1 MRPFFLGPQ
10 NQKQNMNC
18 FAKAFV
24 RLMAHH
30 DDSENLLLISR
41 ELDTCLQQ
49 NEKRRM
55 ALQELDARV
64 DALVQ
69 WRLDADASAS
79 GPLHLGPTGPVFR
92 GKPSQWWRDADASA
106 SGPLHLGPTGPV
118 FRGKP
123 SQWRLEADAC
133 ASRALHLGPT
143 GPLFHD
149 KLNPRQQDPDANAG
163 MVHH

>member
-1 MRPFFLGPQ
+1 MNCPFSRPPKP
-10 NQKQNMNC
+10 KQNMNC
-18 FAKAFV
+18 FAEAFA
-24 RLMAHH
+24 RLMARH
-30 DDSENLLLISR
+30 DDGENLLRNSR
-41 ELDTCLQQ
+41 ELDACLQQ
-49 NEKRRM
+49 KEKRRM

-92 GKPSQWWRDADASA
+92 GKPSQWRRDADASA
-106 SGPLHLGPTGPV
+106 SGPLHLGPTGAV

-123 SQWRLEADAC
+123 SQWRLDADAS
-133 ASRALHLGPT
+133 ASGPLHLGPT

-149 KLNPRQQDPDANAG
+149 KPNPRQQDPDANAG

>member
-1 MRPFFLGPQ
+1 MSFFSRLPKP
-10 NQKQNMNC
+10 KQNMNC
-18 FAKAFV
+18 FAEAFA

-49 NEKRRM
+49 KEKRRIAM
-55 ALQELDARV
+55 QELDARV

-69 WRLDADASAS
+69 WRQDTDAS
-79 GPLHLGPTGPVFR
+79 
-92 GKPSQWWRDADASA
+92 
-106 SGPLHLGPTGPV
+106 
-118 FRGKP
+118 
-123 SQWRLEADAC
+123 

-149 KLNPRQQDPDANAG
+149 KPNPRRQDPDANAG